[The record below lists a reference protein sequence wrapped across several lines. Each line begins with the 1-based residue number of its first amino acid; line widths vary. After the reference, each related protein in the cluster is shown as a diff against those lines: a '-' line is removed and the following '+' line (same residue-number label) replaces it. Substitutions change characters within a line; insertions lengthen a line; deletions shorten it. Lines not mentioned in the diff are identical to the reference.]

1 MIMNCLWCTS
11 CDKINSILLDF
22 TIKQI
27 LANLLLYGK
36 NMKIKPD
43 ATRKN
48 STIRMYED
56 LLEKLERISEQCNV
70 SKSQFIEGMLA
81 DVFENGLN
89 KILLGTGIIT
99 VHLSNK
105 ITRKHAESVLLENY
119 PEIKNTL
126 YVETDN
132 DETEISVNL
141 NGNEFNH
148 DDVECV
154 FHLILN
160 DMVNLIDG

>member
-1 MIMNCLWCTS
+1 MYSL
-11 CDKINSILLDF
+11 NSYFTKNRFLL
-22 TIKQI
+22 THG
-27 LANLLLYGK
+27 LCGK

-56 LLEKLERISEQCNV
+56 LLEKLETVSAQCNV

-81 DVFENGLN
+81 DVFENGMNNL
-89 KILLGTGIIT
+89 LLGTGIIT

-105 ITRKHAESVLLENY
+105 ITRKHAENVLLENY
-119 PEIKNTL
+119 PKIKNTL

-132 DETEISVNL
+132 DETEITVNL

-148 DDVECV
+148 DDVSCM
-154 FHLILN
+154 FHATLN
-160 DMVNLIDG
+160 EMVQRIDS